1 MPRKMWCARESVA
14 SPRAYVYEANR
25 NYILS
30 DFWLDDE
37 NELLGGFINLYGSG
51 SLGRVMS
58 AARLPLFEQTR
69 DLQGFCSSASRG

>member
-1 MPRKMWCARESVA
+1 MVRRESVA

-37 NELLGGFINLYGSG
+37 NELLGGFINMDESTKPNTIINFLVISFTFCVQSY
-51 SLGRVMS
+51 
-58 AARLPLFEQTR
+58 EIITR
-69 DLQGFCSSASRG
+69 PKSRK